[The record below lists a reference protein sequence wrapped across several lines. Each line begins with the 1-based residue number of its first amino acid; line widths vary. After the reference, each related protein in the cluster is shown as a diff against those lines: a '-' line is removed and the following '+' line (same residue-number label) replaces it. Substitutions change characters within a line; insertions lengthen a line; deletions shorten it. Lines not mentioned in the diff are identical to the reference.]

1 MKAFKNWVLWKYTD
15 RENSNGE
22 IKKTK
27 EPYQANGK
35 RAESNNPST
44 WGSFENIIKT
54 LNRYPDKYS
63 GIGFMFSQD
72 SGIMGLDFDHI
83 KDPESGEWDPEALKE
98 IKSLDSYTEIS
109 PSGTGAHVIVKG
121 VVPLNPDEMEKGKTG
136 KKDTNAGRE
145 MYHSKRFFTITGEL
159 LPETTKII
167 NHAQDAVSA
176 LYYKW
181 FNERDN
187 KKITGKEGKGDIRLS
202 DSEIIEI
209 ASRAKNSEKFK
220 NLYNGNISGY
230 GSQSEAEQALCSLLA
245 FYTQDPRQID
255 SIFRSSGLYRDKWE
269 RDDYRNDTINKA
281 LQGVTETYNP
291 EKKGK
296 GKSVRNILSSRG
308 REVLNLAFKKMLE
321 ADSDQA
327 RQRNGEGFNKFDSEA
342 IHEDMDGKEE
352 VPDNVLI
359 KHAHRLKKYKKQL
372 TEYGIDINEM
382 EDIIKEANEKQKSAE
397 AKKVNVHFDEVA
409 DQILKNYH
417 IFSMRDNGQ
426 IYLYQ
431 DGVYRSDGVEAILGT
446 RIRDAYNSLF
456 VEKWKEINSDFDLPE
471 HIPKATAKYVN
482 EVLEYIRA
490 YTHMSRN
497 DIDGNQDRYV
507 NFKNGLF
514 DLEEWKLI
522 EHNPEILNIAQIQAR
537 YDPAAKCPVITR
549 YFKDCELPEESIKVL
564 EEFAGYCL
572 TTDVKLQKAVMLYGN
587 GANGKSV
594 FINLLKII
602 LGKDCVSGESLQ
614 NLETDKYRVA
624 NLYGKR
630 LNAFPD
636 LKDSP
641 LQTNEVFNTLTGNDL
656 ELIGERK
663 YQHDFRFKPTAKLL
677 FSANKIPFAYSDNYA
692 YYRRWILIEFPKT
705 FEKDEI
711 DESIIEKM
719 TTEEE
724 KSGFINLMLEGLKRL
739 LQNRRFS
746 YDLGVDEI
754 EKQYLLHSD
763 NVQIFEETCLRDCEG
778 TEKPNSKKEVY
789 DYYLIWCNF
798 HKINPVKPKTF
809 TKKLDKIGRKVYNT
823 STYNP
828 ETKKGEW
835 FSCYYNT
842 RLTINYRPAKNRVP
856 NTTQTNIQGNH
867 EEERLENPA

>member
-1 MKAFKNWVLWKYTD
+1 MPLPVIFDSIPEEIKRFPNWVLWRLEERDGKYTK
-15 RENSNGE
+15 
-22 IKKTK
+22 I
-27 EPYQANGK
+27 PYQRNGK
-35 RAESNNPST
+35 KADTTNPDT
-44 WGSFENIIKT
+44 W
-54 LNRYPDKYS
+54 DKYNYIES
-63 GIGFMFSQD
+63 TRVESDGVGFVFSEDTGII
-72 SGIMGLDFDHI
+72 GIDWD
-83 KDPESGEWDPEALKE
+83 KVRDPETGEWDEEILEE
-98 IKSLDSYTEIS
+98 IKSLNSYAELS
-109 PSGTGAHVIVKG
+109 QSGTGAHVLIKG
-121 VVPLNPDEMEKGKTG
+121 TIPGTRRRKGNIEMYSKERFFVVTGQNIEGTPKEIKENQEAINKLYDKRFGSSEQKKTESG
-136 KKDTNAGRE
+136 KK
-145 MYHSKRFFTITGEL
+145 
-159 LPETTKII
+159 P
-167 NHAQDAVSA
+167 
-176 LYYKW
+176 
-181 FNERDN
+181 DN
-187 KKITGKEGKGDIRLS
+187 KIKLS
-202 DSEIIEI
+202 DSEIIDI
-209 ASRAKNSEKFK
+209 ASKAKNSEKF
-220 NLYNGNISGY
+220 NRLFNGDTSGY
-230 GSQSEAEQALCSLLA
+230 KSDSDADMALCSLLA
-245 FYTQDPRQID
+245 FYTQDPGQID
-255 SIFRSSGLYRDKWE
+255 SIFRSSGLHRDKWE
-269 RDDYRNDTINKA
+269 RADYRDRTINTA

-321 ADSDQA
+321 VDSDQA
-327 RQRNGEGFNKFDSEA
+327 RQKNGEGFNKFDSEA

-372 TEYGIDINEM
+372 TEFGIDINEM
-382 EDIIKEANEKQKSAE
+382 EDIIKEANDKQKSTE
-397 AKKVNVHFDEVA
+397 VKKVNVHFDEVA
-409 DQILKNYH
+409 DQILKDNH

-426 IYLYQ
+426 IYLYK
-431 DGVYRSDGVEAILGT
+431 DGVYRSEGTEAILGT
-446 RIRDAYNSLF
+446 QIRDVYNF
-456 VEKWKEINSDFDLPE
+456 TFIEKWKDINPDFDLPE
-471 HIPKATAKYVN
+471 HIPKATAKYVS
-482 EVLEYIRA
+482 EVLEYIKA

-497 DIDGNQDRYV
+497 DIDGNQDRYI

-522 EHNPEILNIAQIQAR
+522 EHDPEILNIAQIQAI

-842 RLTINYRPAKNRVP
+842 RLTINYRPAKNKVP